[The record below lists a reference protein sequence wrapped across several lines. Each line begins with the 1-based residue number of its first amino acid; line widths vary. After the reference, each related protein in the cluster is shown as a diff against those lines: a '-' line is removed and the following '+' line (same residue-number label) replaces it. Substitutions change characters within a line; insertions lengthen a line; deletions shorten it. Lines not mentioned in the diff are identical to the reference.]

1 MRARGP
7 LRAFAGAAVLVAL
20 LAGAAPEVARAE
32 QVTKVAA
39 IVRTPD
45 EPGPRRVDAWLVD
58 GVDYLDLNDVARVFR
73 STKFWRAELEK
84 MVLKVDGRLV
94 RVTVGSPF
102 VFVDDE
108 GFQLVAPARWLE
120 GRIVVPVDLATE
132 VLDRVVPQAVSW
144 NRESRV
150 LSVDTGEPNVLAIG
164 YDVRRNGTVAE
175 VTLGAPLAGELAY
188 PAPEQV
194 ELRIPTGVLD
204 PSLVGERAGV
214 GLLAG
219 VHGRQE
225 PGVATLTFRLG
236 PMGGNVELLTR
247 PSPPRLLL
255 AVSEAIADDIPL
267 PDFERRQ
274 AAGDPHRD
282 VRVVVLDPGHGG
294 SDPGVSSASGM
305 PEKEITLGIAQRAKR
320 RLEREGLEVH
330 LTRASDRFLSPE
342 ARAELANGLH
352 ADVVVSIHCNGW
364 FDEELRGFSV
374 GVPRSAEPAADEEMP
389 RWGSRDVRCR
399 RDTET
404 LAEILLHAMGESL
417 PIPNRGVRAASFAMI
432 EGTRSP
438 AVHVE
443 CGFLTNRSDA
453 ANLVDPEFQETV
465 AQAIADGVGR
475 FRRFV
480 ASGEVGA
487 P

>member
-1 MRARGP
+1 MTGR
-7 LRAFAGAAVLVAL
+7 FALVAL
-20 LAGAAPEVARAE
+20 AVLAAAGSARGE
-32 QVTKVAA
+32 DVQKVAA
-39 IVRTPD
+39 VVRTPD
-45 EPGPRRVDAWLVD
+45 EPRPRRVDAYVVD
-58 GVDYLDLNDVARVFR
+58 GVDYLPLNDVARVFR

-108 GFQLVAPARWLE
+108 GFQLVAPARWLD
-120 GRIVVPVDLATE
+120 GRIVVPVGLATE
-132 VLDRVVPQAVSW
+132 VMDRIVPEAVGW
-144 NRESRV
+144 DPDRRV
-150 LSVDTGEPNVLAIG
+150 LSVDTGEPNVLSIG

-175 VTLGAPLAGELAY
+175 VRLATPLNGRVEY
-188 PAPEQV
+188 PAPDRV
-194 ELRIPTGVLD
+194 ELRIPGGVLEHA
-204 PSLVGERAGV
+204 LVGEHASV

-219 VHGRQE
+219 VDGAQE
-225 PGVATLTFRLG
+225 PGYASLTFRLG
-236 PMGGNVELLTR
+236 PMGGSVELLSR

-255 AVSEAIADDIPL
+255 AVSEAVPDDIPL
-267 PDFERRQ
+267 PEFERRKSP
-274 AAGDPHRD
+274 GEPHRD

-294 SDPGVSSASGM
+294 SDPGVVSSGGTA
-305 PEKEITLGIAQRAKR
+305 EKEVALSIAERAKR
-320 RLEREGLEVH
+320 RLEDEGLEVH
-330 LTRASDRFLSPE
+330 LTRTSDRFLSPE

-374 GVPRSAEPAADEEMP
+374 GVPRSEETTVDEELP
-389 RWGSRDVRCR
+389 RWGTRDVRCR

-404 LAEILLHAMGESL
+404 LAEILLHSMGESI
-417 PIPNRGVRAASFAMI
+417 PIPNRGVRPASFATI

-438 AVHVE
+438 AAHVE
-443 CGFLTNRSDA
+443 CGFLTNRADA

-465 AQAIADGVGR
+465 AQAIADGVAE

-480 ASGEVGA
+480 ASGEVGS